1 MVLLLSAR
9 GLARLYTDY
18 LWFKEVGFSHT
29 WRALIEAKL
38 FPAVIFAVVFFV
50 LLFVDLIVADRLAPL
65 ARSTGPEDE
74 IIERYRS
81 IVDPYAGRIRFG
93 VAFFFAIVMGSGV
106 ASEWRSWILFSNASD
121 FGVKD
126 PQFHKDIGFY
136 VFRLPFLQ
144 FIASWT
150 FAALLVVLIITA
162 VFHYLNG
169 GIRLQTPFQRVTPQV
184 KVHISVILALMA
196 LTKTFQYYLS
206 RFALTLS
213 HRGTVDGAT
222 YTDVKAQLPALNLL
236 MLISVAAAILFIANI
251 FRKGWVFPII
261 AVGLWGFISIVVGT
275 VYPAII
281 QRFVVQPNEFAREET
296 YIKRNIDATRTA
308 FGLDDIRRK
317 NFDYSETDVGQQDI
331 VESKK
336 TLDNVRLWDPPE
348 IKEAISATQEFQPYF
363 KFSDVDIDRYDVNGV
378 RVPALTGVR
387 ELDSGNIPSSTWTN
401 RHLVYTHGVGVDTAK
416 ANSHVQDSPDY
427 LISDLPPTGELD
439 LRQPD
444 VYFGEGSTGYSV
456 VDTKVQEQEVNG
468 RRTTGVTQYKGDGG
482 VKVGGLARKLAF
494 ALRFGD
500 FNLVYSGQL
509 KSDSRILYL
518 RDIKQRVETAA
529 PFLQWDHDPYP
540 VVLNGRIIWM
550 LDGYTT
556 TNRYPYSQ
564 SINPSVPPGSGLG
577 GDINYVRNSVKATVD
592 SYDGTVHMYV
602 VDPEDP
608 IIHTYEKAFPD
619 LFDNVKK
626 MPDGL
631 KDHWRY
637 PEDIFDTQT
646 EQFTQYHMTDPQQF
660 FQKAALWDVA
670 PNPDNEASTT
680 AATSAAQKGD
690 NGGRNTTLQS
700 AGNGVDPL
708 YLMMSLPGV
717 SKEQEFVLSRPFVP
731 RSKANQLSSFMVARN
746 DGKNYGKLVLYSMPP
761 DSVAPSPSRA
771 ASLIEANPVIS
782 RQFSLLDQRG
792 SSVIRGQ
799 TQLIPIG
806 NAIFYVRP
814 IFVKGKGEASF
825 PRWNYVAVT
834 YGENAVLDQ
843 TSVSDAIRHLLAGT
857 TPSTTEPGQEPQTP
871 TTTPTTPTTTPGSQ
885 PPGNATVAQL
895 LARATQ
901 LFAEADQALEN
912 KDLATYEDKEN
923 QARLLVDR
931 AATLSGEPAPPAST
945 STSAPTSTTGPRTT
959 TTAKV

>member
-1 MVLLLSAR
+1 
-9 GLARLYTDY
+9 
-18 LWFKEVGFSHT
+18 
-29 WRALIEAKL
+29 
-38 FPAVIFAVVFFV
+38 
-50 LLFVDLIVADRLAPL
+50 
-65 ARSTGPEDE
+65 
-74 IIERYRS
+74 
-81 IVDPYAGRIRFG
+81 
-93 VAFFFAIVMGSGV
+93 
-106 ASEWRSWILFSNASD
+106 
-121 FGVKD
+121 
-126 PQFHKDIGFY
+126 
-136 VFRLPFLQ
+136 
-144 FIASWT
+144 
-150 FAALLVVLIITA
+150 
-162 VFHYLNG
+162 
-169 GIRLQTPFQRVTPQV
+169 
-184 KVHISVILALMA
+184 
-196 LTKTFQYYLS
+196 
-206 RFALTLS
+206 
-213 HRGTVDGAT
+213 
-222 YTDVKAQLPALNLL
+222 
-236 MLISVAAAILFIANI
+236 
-251 FRKGWVFPII
+251 
-261 AVGLWGFISIVVGT
+261 
-275 VYPAII
+275 
-281 QRFVVQPNEFAREET
+281 
-296 YIKRNIDATRTA
+296 
-308 FGLDDIRRK
+308 
-317 NFDYSETDVGQQDI
+317 
-331 VESKK
+331 
-336 TLDNVRLWDPPE
+336 
-348 IKEAISATQEFQPYF
+348 
-363 KFSDVDIDRYDVNGV
+363 
-378 RVPALTGVR
+378 
-387 ELDSGNIPSSTWTN
+387 
-401 RHLVYTHGVGVDTAK
+401 
-416 ANSHVQDSPDY
+416 VQDSPDY

-468 RRTTGVTQYKGDGG
+468 RRTTGVTQYKGVGG

-619 LFDNVKK
+619 LFDNVKE